1 MNNRSRWF
9 LAFVGGLGIFVLAW
23 VMHDNHQMELS
34 LLRYETAERDRQYE
48 HENEALEKEL
58 KELLVLNQS
67 LKLEMEKPSNISEE
81 VMVKKVMPEKKNDL
95 LEVKL
100 KKETK
105 SGVNLIELNKQLTH
119 MKNELESELKI
130 TEGEVEQLE
139 EKQRKLLDG
148 MRVLER
154 NKVTE
159 SKSPFENIL
168 PTRSPLQDLVSQG
181 LVDWVDL
188 GIYMKLP
195 TRSKDEKGRGVV
207 HLAAAKGQTDLLN
220 IFDKLSLDLNEED
233 LTGKTPLHLAVENK
247 SDALDWLLTKNVKL
261 DVADKKGWKPIHYA
275 AKVGHVDALDQLLKL
290 THVVD
295 VVDPQGRTP
304 LMIAIAYKQTKAQRY
319 LLKKGAKIN
328 ARDFLGQLP
337 IHYAVRFSEPKELV
351 HLIKLSPGL
360 EMPDHHGR
368 TPLHYAAVLGRLDM
382 VKTLLF
388 YGAIAVAK
396 DNSSSSPIHLA
407 TLGGH
412 MKVVECLLEHGVHV
426 DDLDVNGRTPLHL
439 TVALGHGDM
448 LELLLRWGA
457 SVEMQDGLG
466 RSSLD
471 WAKKLKRPIILSRL
485 ESL

>member
-9 LAFVGGLGIFVLAW
+9 IAFIGGLGVLAFGW

-34 LLRYETAERDRQYE
+34 LLKYETAERARQLE
-48 HENEALEKEL
+48 HENETLKKESE
-58 KELLVLNQS
+58 ELLSLNQS
-67 LKLEMEKPSNISEE
+67 LKLELEKTPIIPEK
-81 VMVKKVMPEKKNDL
+81 VVVKKGVPGVEYDL
-95 LEVKL
+95 PMVKL

-105 SGVNLIELNKQLTH
+105 SDANLMVLNQQLSDE
-119 MKNELESELKI
+119 KSELESELKI
-130 TEGEVEQLE
+130 VEGEVELLV
-139 EKQRKLLDG
+139 EKQRKLEDG
-148 MRVLER
+148 MRVLQR
-154 NKVTE
+154 HKVTK
-159 SKSPFENIL
+159 SKDPFENTL
-168 PTRSPLQDLVSQG
+168 PTRSPLQDLVTQG

-207 HLAAAKGQTDLLN
+207 HLAAAKGQTDLLD

-247 SDALDWLLTKNVKL
+247 SDALDWLLSKNVKL

-275 AKVGHVDALDQLLKL
+275 AKVGHVNALDRLLKL

-304 LMIAIAYKQTKAQRY
+304 LMIALAYKQIEAQRY
-319 LLKKGAKIN
+319 LLKKGAKID

-337 IHYAVRFSEPKELV
+337 LHYAVRFSEPKELV
-351 HLIKLSPGL
+351 YLIKRSPGL

-368 TPLHYAAVLGRLDM
+368 TPLHYAAVLGRLDI
-382 VKTLLF
+382 VDTLLF

-412 MKVVECLLEHGVHV
+412 MKLVERLLEHGVHV

-466 RSSLD
+466 RSPLD
-471 WAKKLKRPIILSRL
+471 WAKKLKRSIILSRL